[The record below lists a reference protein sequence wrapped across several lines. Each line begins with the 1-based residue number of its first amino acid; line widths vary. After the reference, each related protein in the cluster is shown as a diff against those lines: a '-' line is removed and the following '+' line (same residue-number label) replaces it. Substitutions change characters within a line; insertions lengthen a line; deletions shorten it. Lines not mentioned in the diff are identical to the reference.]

1 MKPMYIVIVGCGRLG
16 AQLATKLSEE
26 GHDVAVVDR
35 NPDNFSHLSDE
46 FNGATITGVGFDL
59 DVLKSA
65 GIERADGFAAVSES
79 DNMNIMAAQVAKTIF
94 NVPMVI
100 ARVFDPIKGETYRA
114 LGLETVC
121 PTTSAANIIYS
132 KFLIRNEESHF
143 ILPGGGIELVE
154 VAFRKSITAKTVA
167 EMEALDDFKVISLT
181 RAGTTTFPKATD
193 NLVEG
198 DQLLIALH
206 VSDLPKVSTIFH
218 LDER

>member
-1 MKPMYIVIVGCGRLG
+1 MYIIIVGCGRLG

-35 NPDNFSHLSDE
+35 TPANFARLSDE
-46 FNGATITGVGFDL
+46 FNGATITGVGFDI

-65 GIERADGFAAVSES
+65 GIEHADGFAAVTDS

-94 NVPMVI
+94 KVPMVI
-100 ARVFDPIKGETYRA
+100 ARVFDPVKGETYRA

-154 VAFRKSITAKTVA
+154 VAFHPSISATTIAGV
-167 EMEALDDFKVISLT
+167 EALDDFKVISIT
-181 RAGTTTFPKATD
+181 RDGTTTFPKGNDVLA
-193 NLVEG
+193 EG

-206 VSDLPKVSTIFH
+206 VSDLPKVSVIFH

>member
-1 MKPMYIVIVGCGRLG
+1 MYIVIVGCGRLG

-35 NPDNFSHLSDE
+35 NPDNFGHLSDE

-59 DVLKSA
+59 AVLRSA
-65 GIERADGFAAVSES
+65 GIEHADGFAAVSDS
-79 DNMNIMAAQVAKTIF
+79 DNMNIMAAQVAKNIF
-94 NVPMVI
+94 NVPMVM

-132 KFLIRNEESHF
+132 KFVMRNEDSHF

-154 VAFRKSITAKTVA
+154 VAFRKGIAARTIADI
-167 EMEALDDFKVISLT
+167 EALDDFKVISLT
-181 RAGTTTFPKATD
+181 RGTTTTLPKATD
-193 NLVEG
+193 DLVEG
-198 DQLLIALH
+198 DQLLVALH
-206 VSDLPKVSTIFH
+206 VSDLPKISAIFR
-218 LDER
+218 LNER

>member
-1 MKPMYIVIVGCGRLG
+1 MYIVIVGCGRLG

-35 NPDNFSHLSDE
+35 NSANFARLSDE
-46 FNGATITGVGFDL
+46 FNGATITGIGFDIE
-59 DVLKSA
+59 VLKSA
-65 GIERADGFAAVSES
+65 GIEHADGFAAVSDS

-94 NVPMVI
+94 KVPMVI

-132 KFLIRNEESHF
+132 KFMIRNEESHF
-143 ILPGGGIELVE
+143 ILPGGSIELVE
-154 VAFRKSITAKTVA
+154 VVFHTTIPATTIAGV
-167 EMEALDDFKVISLT
+167 EALDDFKVISLT
-181 RAGTTTFPKATD
+181 RGGTTTFPKGNDVLA
-193 NLVEG
+193 EG
-198 DQLLIALH
+198 DQLLVALH

>member
-1 MKPMYIVIVGCGRLG
+1 MYIIIVGCGRLG

-35 NPDNFSHLSDE
+35 TPANFARLSDE
-46 FNGATITGVGFDL
+46 FNGATITGVGFDI

-65 GIERADGFAAVSES
+65 GIEHADGFAAVTDS

-94 NVPMVI
+94 KVPMVI
-100 ARVFDPIKGETYRA
+100 ARVFDPVKGETYRA

-154 VAFRKSITAKTVA
+154 VAFHPSIPATTIAGV
-167 EMEALDDFKVISLT
+167 EALDDFKVISIT
-181 RAGTTTFPKATD
+181 RDGTTTFPKGNDVLA
-193 NLVEG
+193 EG

-206 VSDLPKVSTIFH
+206 VSDLPRVSVIFH

>member
-1 MKPMYIVIVGCGRLG
+1 MYIIIVGCGRLG

-35 NPDNFSHLSDE
+35 NSANFARLSDE
-46 FNGATITGVGFDL
+46 FNGATITGVGFDME
-59 DVLKSA
+59 VLKSA
-65 GIERADGFAAVSES
+65 GIEHADGFAAVADS

-94 NVPMVI
+94 KVPMVI

-132 KFLIRNEESHF
+132 KFMIRNEESHF

-154 VAFRKSITAKTVA
+154 VAFHTTIPATTIAGV
-167 EMEALDDFKVISLT
+167 EALDDFKVISLT
-181 RAGTTTFPKATD
+181 RGGTTTFPKGNDVLA
-193 NLVEG
+193 EG
-198 DQLLIALH
+198 DQLLVALH
-206 VSDLPKVSTIFH
+206 VSDLPKVSAIFH

>member
-1 MKPMYIVIVGCGRLG
+1 MYIIIVGCGRLG

-35 NPDNFSHLSDE
+35 TPANFARLSDE
-46 FNGATITGVGFDL
+46 FNGATITGVGFDI

-65 GIERADGFAAVSES
+65 GIEHADGFAAVTDG

-94 NVPMVI
+94 KVPMVI
-100 ARVFDPIKGETYRA
+100 ARVLDQVKGETYRA

-132 KFLIRNEESHF
+132 KFMIRNEESHF

-154 VAFRKSITAKTVA
+154 VVFHPSIPATTIAGV
-167 EMEALDDFKVISLT
+167 EALDDFKIISLT
-181 RAGTTTFPKATD
+181 RDGTTTFPKGNDVLA
-193 NLVEG
+193 EG
-198 DQLLIALH
+198 DQLLVALH
-206 VSDLPKVSTIFH
+206 VSDLPKVSAIFH

>member
-1 MKPMYIVIVGCGRLG
+1 MYIIIVGCGRLG

-35 NPDNFSHLSDE
+35 NSANLARLSDE
-46 FNGATITGVGFDL
+46 FNGATITGVGFDME
-59 DVLKSA
+59 VLKSA
-65 GIERADGFAAVSES
+65 GIEHADGFAAVADS

-94 NVPMVI
+94 KVPMVI

-132 KFLIRNEESHF
+132 KFMIRNEESHF

-154 VAFRKSITAKTVA
+154 VAFHTTIPATTIAGV
-167 EMEALDDFKVISLT
+167 EALDDFKVISLT
-181 RAGTTTFPKATD
+181 RGGTTTFPKGNDVLAD
-193 NLVEG
+193 G
-198 DQLLIALH
+198 DQLLVALH
-206 VSDLPKVSTIFH
+206 VSDLPKVSAIFH

>member
-1 MKPMYIVIVGCGRLG
+1 MYIVIVGCGRLG

-26 GHDVAVVDR
+26 GHDVAVIDR
-35 NPDNFSHLSDE
+35 NSDNFSHLSDE

-65 GIERADGFAAVSES
+65 GIERADGFAAVSDS

-132 KFLIRNEESHF
+132 KFLIRNEDSHF
-143 ILPGGGIELVE
+143 ILPGGGVELVE
-154 VAFRKSITAKTVA
+154 VAFRKGITAKTVA

-181 RAGTTTFPKATD
+181 RGGTTTFPKATD
-193 NLVEG
+193 NLIES

-206 VSDLPKVSTIFH
+206 VSDLPKVSAIFH

>member
-1 MKPMYIVIVGCGRLG
+1 MKHMYIVIAGCGRLG

-35 NPDNFSHLSDE
+35 NPDNFSRLSDE
-46 FNGATITGVGFDL
+46 FNGATITGVGFDIE
-59 DVLKSA
+59 VLKSA
-65 GIERADGFAAVSES
+65 GIEHADGFAAVSDS

-100 ARVFDPIKGETYRA
+100 ARVFDPVKGETYRA

-132 KFLIRNEESHF
+132 KFMIRNEDTHF
-143 ILPGGGIELVE
+143 ILPGGGVELVE
-154 VAFRKSITAKTVA
+154 VAFRAGIPAKTVA
-167 EMEALDDFKVISLT
+167 EIEALDDFKVISLT
-181 RAGTTTFPKATD
+181 RGGTTTFPKATD
-193 NLVEG
+193 ALIEG
-198 DQLLIALH
+198 DHLLVALH

>member
-1 MKPMYIVIVGCGRLG
+1 MYIIIVGCGRLG

-35 NPDNFSHLSDE
+35 TPANFARLSDE
-46 FNGATITGVGFDL
+46 FNGATITGVGFDI

-65 GIERADGFAAVSES
+65 GIEHADGFAAVTDS

-94 NVPMVI
+94 KVPMVI
-100 ARVFDPIKGETYRA
+100 ARVFDPVKGETYRA

-154 VAFRKSITAKTVA
+154 VAFHPSISATTIAGV
-167 EMEALDDFKVISLT
+167 EALDDFKVISIT
-181 RAGTTTFPKATD
+181 RDGTTTFPKGNDVLA
-193 NLVEG
+193 EG

-206 VSDLPKVSTIFH
+206 VSDLPKVSVIFH
-218 LDER
+218 LEER